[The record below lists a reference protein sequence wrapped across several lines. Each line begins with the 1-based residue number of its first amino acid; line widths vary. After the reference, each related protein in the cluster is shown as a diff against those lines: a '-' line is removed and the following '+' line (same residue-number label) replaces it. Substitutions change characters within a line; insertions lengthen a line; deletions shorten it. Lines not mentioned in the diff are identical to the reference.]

1 MPYRPTPL
9 VTDIDLTLHTRTLS
23 QMKICHL
30 HSSRRCVVLHHISRI
45 SSQSVSLM
53 EADEFP
59 SGIADK
65 CQISTIL
72 VVETKRPY
80 VVLMN
85 RYTVLLNNR
94 SQL

>member
-1 MPYRPTPL
+1 
-9 VTDIDLTLHTRTLS
+9 
-23 QMKICHL
+23 
-30 HSSRRCVVLHHISRI
+30 
-45 SSQSVSLM
+45 M

-94 SQL
+94 